1 MFAVW
6 IDFEIDV
13 EIASYFITV
22 CLSAP
27 VFNKHSFIN
36 LPFVPDKKWFL
47 P

>member
-13 EIASYFITV
+13 EIASYFINV

-27 VFNKHSFIN
+27 ASSVQ
-36 LPFVPDKKWFL
+36 
-47 P
+47 